1 MFTFAQ
7 DGRVLGDKLVARL
20 KNLLG
25 IFILGMLFFTFVYH
39 ITKLYGTKYHGVE
52 AFFLLNGGVYTMTF
66 WLGHVLIGI
75 VLPLGLMFCP
85 KFSPS
90 RTALAIA
97 CGLVV
102 VGGLATMYTIIVGG
116 QAYQLEMFPGMT
128 VLNEGYGAE
137 VAKIAKYCPTVPE
150 FLLGLGGFGVAM
162 LATAIGIRMLK
173 FLPETLADEGVS
185 EAH

>member
-1 MFTFAQ
+1 
-7 DGRVLGDKLVARL
+7 
-20 KNLLG
+20 
-25 IFILGMLFFTFVYH
+25 
-39 ITKLYGTKYHGVE
+39 
-52 AFFLLNGGVYTMTF
+52 
-66 WLGHVLIGI
+66 
-75 VLPLGLMFCP
+75 
-85 KFSPS
+85 
-90 RTALAIA
+90 
-97 CGLVV
+97 
-102 VGGLATMYTIIVGG
+102 MYTIIVGG

-137 VAKIAKYCPTVPE
+137 VAQIAKYCPTVPE